1 VTAPVLPHLAGAV
14 RALLLADAPFTVLAS
29 GGVSTAAPLEVTKP
43 YAVMLCSV
51 TPIDASAGAYRGTV
65 ALNGCAAR
73 PVGAKQPLT
82 VAWDIAA
89 RAAAVFA
96 RVRNTAYE
104 NVRYTARVT
113 DGPIELPPD
122 KSRGEATPVYG
133 VQIRVEL
140 TLHAH

>member
-1 VTAPVLPHLAGAV
+1 MTAPVLPHLAGAV
-14 RALLLADAPFTVLAS
+14 RALLLADATFAALAP
-29 GGVSTAAPLEVTKP
+29 GGVAPAAPAEVTVP

-51 TPIDASAGAYRGTV
+51 TPINAAAGAYRGTV

-73 PVGAKQPLT
+73 PVGSKQPLT
-82 VAWDIAA
+82 AAWDIAA

-96 RVRNTAYE
+96 CVRNTAYE

-113 DGPIELPPD
+113 DGPIELRPD
-122 KSRGEATPVYG
+122 TSRGEATPVYG
-133 VQIRVEL
+133 AQIRVEL